1 MAFLFFEFLGLFNFF
16 NVTLFFG
23 KWSGY
28 AIVKKTSD
36 NSSITQFSL
45 CQKIKSALEIS
56 TNPQWM

>member
-1 MAFLFFEFLGLFNFF
+1 MAFLFIEFRGLFNFF

-28 AIVKKTSD
+28 AIVKKASD

-45 CQKIKSALEIS
+45 CQRIKSAL
-56 TNPQWM
+56 